1 MTEHTPI
8 QCVTIPGLMASR
20 AALRRLLIET
30 ETRIRDE
37 LAAQYGVAVGDTVQ
51 YPPGVASLTSLQIQV
66 TSLAMGIERVEPG
79 AEKPGDAILIV
90 HGTTGP
96 DPVPEYSFRW
106 NPDTCTVVEKGEP
119 G

>member
-1 MTEHTPI
+1 MTDHTPI

-37 LAAQYGVAVGDTVQ
+37 LAKECGLSPY
-51 YPPGVASLTSLQIQV
+51 IQV
-66 TSLAMGIERVEPG
+66 QCEGALLWVEKIVLTIKDN
-79 AEKPGDAILIV
+79 KPELVLECLEDTDRTRARFV
-90 HGTTGP
+90 
-96 DPVPEYSFRW
+96 FW